1 MFYFLEGAG
10 ASPTCRTCL
19 ARLRGDLNPEEGGLA
34 PWDESISSFGRGGDR
49 TAGQSDGLVDRV
61 RSFLQEEFD
70 RIDLALDRLP
80 AKHPDLPMLRSL
92 RNEGQQQLT
101 DGRLHEALDSLAD
114 LRRIWSGVDRKG
126 SPLSAPW
133 DESVEELFD
142 QVVARSRA
150 MTRRLVPPPE
160 EDEAAFE
167 PPVRGSSKKSAR
179 TSS

>member
-19 ARLRGDLNPEEGGLA
+19 ARQRGDLNPAEGGLL
-34 PWDESISSFGRGGDR
+34 PWDESASSLGGGGDG
-49 TAGQSDGLVDRV
+49 TAGRSDGLVDRV

-70 RIDLALDRLP
+70 RIDLALDHLP

-92 RNEGQQQLT
+92 HDEGQQQLT

-114 LRRIWSGVDRKG
+114 LRRILVAVDRKG
-126 SPLSAPW
+126 TPLTASW

-142 QVVARSRA
+142 RVVARSRA
-150 MTRRLVPPPE
+150 MARRLVPPSE
-160 EDEAAFE
+160 EILAEVE
-167 PPVRGSSKKSAR
+167 PPVRESSKTTRA
-179 TSS
+179 SS